1 MIAFP
6 PYRLDPEEGRL
17 WKGDTLLALRRKPFA
32 ILSYLAARPK
42 KLVTPEELLAAIWR
56 GAVIS
61 DSAMRSHLHELRQVL
76 GEGVIETVIGR
87 GYRFVAELQS
97 EPVAL
102 GEPALSGLD
111 PLVVGRDAEIEQLR
125 SALERARSGR
135 RQLCFV
141 TGEPGIGKSTLV
153 RSFLTGC
160 DPRTVIIAQGGCFE
174 QYGTPEPY
182 LPIIEA
188 VSELARSERGG
199 QTLTALIRYAPT
211 FLCQLPQLLSEEQI
225 AEVSRR
231 AAGGNEAR
239 LLRELSEALE
249 ALCSQD
255 PLVLVLEDLQ
265 WSDVA
270 TIDLLSLL
278 GQRQQRAKLLVI
290 GTSRHADIQAPDHP
304 LHRVL
309 RSLVARSGALA
320 MKVRNVDD
328 TAIQSFIDRRFPGH
342 TFPGL
347 LTAQVARITGGTPL
361 FMVSL
366 LDELA
371 DRGLLAQVG
380 GTWTLAV
387 SIDEVH
393 AHRPA
398 SVKQLID
405 MQLDRLSPAGQ
416 RALEAASIVGAEFS
430 TSLVAAALGVSTEE
444 IDDACDELARRS
456 LFLRPASEDR
466 YAFTHALIQEVC
478 IDRSSQS
485 RRQRW
490 HRLVAEA
497 LEQDPRAAEVS
508 HLLAQHFDAAGEA
521 ARAVPAYAAAAR
533 LAGQRYATSDAVALC
548 ARALDLLPRLPEG
561 AERERLELDIVA
573 TMCRQVSSNSF
584 RTAFAGREPLAVHAR
599 AIEIARSL
607 GDPAALYAAITRLCN
622 YNMIVARYV
631 ESTALTRELELLE
644 ERHQLEPVL
653 LHGGTFARGYIAFF
667 SGDLETA
674 IRLFEKLV
682 PAPHEPSPFA
692 GNAAGRALAL
702 GHLACARWVVGEPER
717 AIDEALATIEIA
729 DRAGMPILQALGH
742 VVLGRLR
749 YLRRDPLPV
758 VEEQA
763 LLAVR
768 AASLDL
774 GLFTEASAFALW
786 AEAQRGPLALAAI
799 EPMLESLERRLN
811 EVSTCSTL
819 VAQVLIDVLRAS
831 GHASRA
837 RQLTDEIIDFATLHH
852 ERVYL
857 PELIRLRGE
866 QAAATDA
873 AKAARDY
880 REAAELARS
889 MGARSLQ
896 RRAEESLFA
905 LEAQAPARIRSSSA
919 ATG

>member
-6 PYRLDPEEGRL
+6 PFRLDPDEGRL
-17 WKGDTLLALRRKPFA
+17 WKGKTLLALRKKPFA
-32 ILSYLAARPK
+32 ILSYLAARPG
-42 KLVTPEELLAAIWR
+42 KLVTHDELLAEIWR
-56 GAVIS
+56 GAVVS

-97 EPVAL
+97 ANTAASAPEPV
-102 GEPALSGLD
+102 EVD
-111 PLVVGRDAEIEQLR
+111 PLVVGRDAELGQLHA
-125 SALERARSGR
+125 ALERARSGR
-135 RQLCFV
+135 RQLCFI

-153 RSFLTGC
+153 RSFLAGL
-160 DPRTVIIAQGGCFE
+160 DPRALIIARGACFE
-174 QYGTPEPY
+174 QHGTPEPY
-182 LPIIEA
+182 LAIIEA
-188 VSELARSERGG
+188 LSELARSERGA
-199 QTLTALIRYAPT
+199 QTLAALIRHTPT
-211 FLCQLPQLLSEEQI
+211 FLSQLPQLLSDEQL

-239 LLRELSEALE
+239 QLRELSEALE

-278 GQRQQRAKLLVI
+278 GQRQQRAKLLVL
-290 GTSRHADIQAPDHP
+290 GTSRHAEIQNPEHP
-304 LHRVL
+304 LQRVL

-320 MKVRNVDD
+320 LQVSKVDVA
-328 TAIQSFIDRRFPGH
+328 AIQRFIDRRFPGH
-342 TFPGL
+342 AFPER
-347 LTAQVARITGGTPL
+347 LTELVAKITGGTPL

-371 DRGLLAQVG
+371 GRGMLAERE
-380 GTWTLAV
+380 GTWTLTT
-387 SIDEVH
+387 SLEEVQ

-405 MQLDRLSPAGQ
+405 MQLDRLSAAEQ

-430 TSLVAAALGVSTEE
+430 TALVAAALGLSAEQV
-444 IDDACDELARRS
+444 DDACDALARRS
-456 LFLRPASEDR
+456 LFLRPEPEDR

-478 IDRSSQS
+478 LDRSSPA

-497 LEQDPRAAEVS
+497 LERDPRAGEVS
-508 HLLAQHFDAAGEA
+508 HLLARHFDAAGEA

-533 LAGQRYATSDAVALC
+533 HAGQRNATSDAVALC
-548 ARALDLLPRLPEG
+548 ARALDLLPSLPAG
-561 AERERLELDIVA
+561 RERDRLELDIVG

-599 AIEIARSL
+599 GIEIARSL
-607 GDPAALYAAITRLCN
+607 GEPASLYAALTRLCN

-631 ESTALTRELELLE
+631 ESAELMQELEQLE
-644 ERHQLEPVL
+644 QQHQLDAML
-653 LHGGTFARGYIAFF
+653 LHGGIFARAYIAFF
-667 SGDLETA
+667 SADCGTA
-674 IRLFEKLV
+674 LRLFERLV
-682 PAPHEPSPFA
+682 PARDEPSPFH
-692 GNAAGRALAL
+692 GNLASRALAL
-702 GHLACARWVVGEPER
+702 GHLACVRWVVGEPDR
-717 AIDEALATIEIA
+717 AIDEAQATIELA
-729 DRAGMPILQALGH
+729 DRIELPILQALGH

-758 VEEQA
+758 VEEEA
-763 LLAVR
+763 LDAVR

-786 AEAQRGPLALAAI
+786 ARAQRGPLALATI
-799 EPMLESLERRLN
+799 EPLLDSLQRRLT

-819 VAQVLIDVLRAS
+819 VAQVLIDVLRTS
-831 GHASRA
+831 GHMARA
-837 RQLTDEIIDFATLHH
+837 RQLTDEIIAFSLSHN

-857 PELIRLRGE
+857 PELLRMRGE
-866 QAAATDA
+866 QRADTDPAA
-873 AKAARDY
+873 AARDY
-880 REAAELARS
+880 REAIELARS
-889 MGARSLQ
+889 TGARSSEW
-896 RRAEESLFA
+896 RAQASLAA
-905 LEAQAPARIRSSSA
+905 LEAPSA
-919 ATG
+919 